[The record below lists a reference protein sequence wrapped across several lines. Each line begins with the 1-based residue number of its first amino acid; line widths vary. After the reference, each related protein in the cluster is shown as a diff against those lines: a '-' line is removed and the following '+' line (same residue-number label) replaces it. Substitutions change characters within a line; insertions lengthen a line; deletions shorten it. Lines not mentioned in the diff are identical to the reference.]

1 MKAAERLARIVVSD
15 IILYNEEKFAAAAVN
30 APEALAAELEEAG
43 RMFAERVSEE
53 LRSKRDFLVDELH
66 RRADKLTG

>member
-1 MKAAERLARIVVSD
+1 MSRALVITAERLARIVVSD

-53 LRSKRDFLVDELH
+53 LRSKRVNLNLI
-66 RRADKLTG
+66 